1 MKGKMD
7 SRISVKFLFFTGAL
21 LFSFG
26 SWQSVCSQ
34 VKPEWKSQW
43 GKVLSR
49 AKEEGKVVVFGPPGD
64 LIRKAVTTGSVIW
77 KKTSGNPR
85 KREGSF
91 GSSSAGRIL
100 DGSMRRAAE
109 KV

>member
-1 MKGKMD
+1 MILRLRAYMKGKMD

-64 LIRKAVTTGSVIW
+64 LIRRAVTRGF
-77 KKTSGNPR
+77 KKAFPDIAIEYFGGRSGVLTTKLR
-85 KREGSF
+85 T
-91 GSSSAGRIL
+91 A
-100 DGSMRRAAE
+100 
-109 KV
+109 